1 MRVSVFRAAMI
12 FGLGFSV
19 SVCAQINDVGVFQ
32 QGVFGQKI
40 IESEGEVLLTSSL
53 NLEEGYS
60 LAEQLAKSN
69 AAKLFGEYY
78 EVVREVDDVTGE
90 IKEVV
95 VSVNAAIMKYEVV
108 SRKAEAL
115 DGNIVLKV
123 AIKATVDKKDLS
135 AALNRYYQNEQSK
148 KDVEL
153 MSEQV
158 VVLQNKLAEQALVIE
173 RLMGDSKTSIAHSNS
188 DEIDLLQ
195 KSFARQF
202 VDYDSKLASIKKA
215 LLYVDGGSVASDY
228 TEGKIENGRAKYISL
243 LKQNY
248 ADAKVTFNQTTR
260 PDYLE
265 KNQVTDITVN
275 FSGHRYHFNYLFKD
289 MRLIVAH
296 RGLGSPDYSGYVE
309 VPGTYPS
316 AEFVYDYN
324 LDLVVTIN
332 GKDLD
337 LPIIK
342 SYYDRTGVT
351 PKGVYFAQRFSE
363 RDNLRSVNVSFSH
376 QRKINNFFDN
386 MSVVSPLGQDLSIYY
401 RFVLSEIS
409 TGNRFE
415 IDVGG
420 TGRN

>member
-12 FGLGFSV
+12 LGLGFSV
-19 SVCAQINDVGVFQ
+19 PVCAQINDVGMFQ

-40 IESEGEVLLTSSL
+40 IESNGEVLLTPNL
-53 NLEEGYS
+53 NLEDGYL
-60 LAEQLAKSN
+60 LAEKLAKSN

-78 EVVREVDDVTGE
+78 EVVREVDDATGE

-108 SRKAEAL
+108 SRKAETI

-123 AIKATVDKKDLS
+123 AIKATADKKDLN

-148 KDVEL
+148 KDVVL
-153 MSEQV
+153 MSEHV
-158 VVLQNKLAEQALVIE
+158 VALQNKLAEQTLVIE
-173 RLMGDSKTSIAHSNS
+173 RLMEDSKTSIAHNNN
-188 DEIDLLQ
+188 DKIDVLQ
-195 KSFARQF
+195 KSFAKQF

-215 LLYVDGGSVASDY
+215 LLYVDGDSVASDY
-228 TEGKIENGRAKYISL
+228 MEGKIEDGRAKYINL

-248 ADAKVTFNQTTR
+248 ADTKVTFRQTTK

-275 FSGHRYHFNYLFKD
+275 FSGSKYYFNYLFKD
-289 MRLIVAH
+289 MRLMVAH
-296 RGLGSPDYSGYVE
+296 RGLSSPNYSGYVE

-332 GKDLD
+332 GKDST

-342 SYYDRTGVT
+342 SYYGRTGHIA
-351 PKGVYFAQRFSE
+351 KGVYFAQRFNE
-363 RDNLRSVNVSFSH
+363 RDNLRNVNVSFNH
-376 QRKINNFFDN
+376 KRKINSFFDN
-386 MSVVSPLGQDLSIYY
+386 MSVVSPLGQDISIYY
-401 RFVLSEIS
+401 RFILTEIS
-409 TGNRFE
+409 SGKQFE
-415 IDVGG
+415 IDVSGA
-420 TGRN
+420 GRN